1 MFDKRSLIRRL
12 RELPFSRKEYWVV
25 AGGAM
30 VLHGFR
36 QQTRDID
43 LGCSTLLADQLER
56 QGYPVSRCDDGTRK
70 ILYSEDVEIFENW
83 LEGTVEL
90 VSGVP
95 VIRVDGLIEMKKKLG
110 REKDLADIAR
120 IGFTRKDQKTMIS
133 MEDYKKNPCKAFSI
147 PYWKGKGLTV
157 PANMKIIHKDEFDEK
172 LLDDYLDSRFFRLK
186 HSLNSIPELRIPEVK
201 LEVIQSGR
209 IKELADMIN
218 RSYAHSEIRV
228 SEEDI
233 RSLTATPV
241 YCPELWIGA
250 MLDDKLIGSILCDFD
265 AEVGEAIVEWLQV
278 LPEYRGRGIAS
289 ALVCRALKTMRRF
302 ADFATVSGDCDN
314 VTNPERVYRNCG
326 FEGNDVWHILREKS

>member
-120 IGFTRKDQKTMIS
+120 IGFTRKDQK
-133 MEDYKKNPCKAFSI
+133 P
-147 PYWKGKGLTV
+147 
-157 PANMKIIHKDEFDEK
+157 
-172 LLDDYLDSRFFRLK
+172 
-186 HSLNSIPELRIPEVK
+186 
-201 LEVIQSGR
+201 
-209 IKELADMIN
+209 
-218 RSYAHSEIRV
+218 
-228 SEEDI
+228 
-233 RSLTATPV
+233 
-241 YCPELWIGA
+241 
-250 MLDDKLIGSILCDFD
+250 
-265 AEVGEAIVEWLQV
+265 
-278 LPEYRGRGIAS
+278 
-289 ALVCRALKTMRRF
+289 
-302 ADFATVSGDCDN
+302 
-314 VTNPERVYRNCG
+314 
-326 FEGNDVWHILREKS
+326 